1 MVPSPD
7 FDRIRLVVD
16 EINQETEGSVLRY
29 GFEFNG
35 EDIDLLLESHTG
47 NEAEIALR
55 AIAEW
60 MVRTN
65 SQNHDGVT
73 LTPVL
78 VKYLVGKG
86 DIHDKLGQLEEL
98 R

>member
-47 NEAEIALR
+47 N
-55 AIAEW
+55 
-60 MVRTN
+60 
-65 SQNHDGVT
+65 
-73 LTPVL
+73 
-78 VKYLVGKG
+78 
-86 DIHDKLGQLEEL
+86 
-98 R
+98 